1 MKVKDFFS
9 IPEQKKVTEKD
20 LHRVLLT
27 SICSIL
33 LCISCLAGSTWAWFT
48 ASIENK
54 DNTIEIARPGVV
66 LKVDDA
72 DYAEGQ
78 VLSDAYHKLYIEHG
92 NEADH
97 VAKKSTLYV
106 TITVSY
112 DGNKIRTYTVLNEAN
127 HYAVALDIVN
137 AGTASFTIDC
147 DAYWNKTDIGAEFTE
162 LTGNVI
168 EIIRAGLVL
177 TVDEKDY
184 FGEELSGANHMLG
197 IAYYNELETV
207 QKEDVRYAV
216 VTVNYGEEKI
226 QVYTVLNE
234 ENHYAVDI
242 KIVNEGEV
250 SFTIDCAMFSD
261 KADIDEA
268 IGELTDNT
276 IVIPFKAPES
286 TTPEETTP
294 EETEPEATEPEATE
308 PEATEPE
315 ATEPEA
321 TEPEATEPEATEPE
335 ATEPEATEPVA
346 TEPVATEPEGEDNG
360 DETGNT

>member
-33 LCISCLAGSTWAWFT
+33 LCMSCLAGSTWAWFT

-72 DYAEGQ
+72 DYAEDQ
-78 VLSDAYHKLYIEHG
+78 VLSKAYHKLVIEHG

-106 TITVSY
+106 AITVSY
-112 DGNKIRTYTVLNEAN
+112 DGNKIQKYTVLNETN
-127 HYAVALDIVN
+127 NYAVGIDVFN

-184 FGEELSGANHMLG
+184 FGEELSGANHMLR
-197 IAYYNELETV
+197 IAYYKGLETA
-207 QKEDVRYAV
+207 QEANERYAV
-216 VTVNYGEEKI
+216 VRVRYGEEKI
-226 QVYTVLNE
+226 QAYVVLNE
-234 ENHYAVDI
+234 DNKYAEDI
-242 KIVNEGEV
+242 KIVNAGEL
-250 SFTIDCAMFSD
+250 SYTIDCKMFSD

-276 IVIPFKAPES
+276 IVIPFKTPES

-294 EETEPEATEPEATE
+294 EETEPEETEPEETEPEETEPEETEPEATE
-308 PEATEPE
+308 PEATEPVV
-315 ATEPEA
+315 
-321 TEPEATEPEATEPE
+321 
-335 ATEPEATEPVA
+335 TEPVA